1 MSPLS
6 VLGESAVIFQFVMK
20 FLQADSKAQGE
31 TPCPEVIKLF
41 SCSTQLTMKFIQ
53 LINVMMP
60 TLVGH
65 FNINEQGK

>member
-1 MSPLS
+1 M
-6 VLGESAVIFQFVMK
+6 IFQFVMK
-20 FLQADSKAQGE
+20 FLQADSKAQDK

-41 SCSTQLTMKFIQ
+41 SCSTQLTMKFIE